1 MAPHEGPVYHTRL
14 AAPIGAGPGRDGV
27 CQPLGVR
34 WSVVET
40 FVQSKSADRACED
53 LVVTTSDFAA
63 VIDGATDETGTL
75 YGGKTGGLLAAE
87 TLASTIAQLSA
98 RSTAREFADRL
109 STDLGLAASQAG
121 RHDGSSERWPSASL
135 VCLSFVRHEIW
146 RIGDCSFLVDGEPN
160 IGTKRVD
167 DAAYGFR
174 AAINASLLAAGTPL
188 EEILRSDPGAAFA
201 RPLFDVQQQLT
212 NHEGPWGYGC
222 INGRPVPDRFVE
234 VFPLAP
240 DVDEV
245 VLASDGFPD
254 LRTTLEESEIRL
266 RELLEID
273 PAAVA
278 ELWAVGKALRPGA
291 NSVDDRAYLRVARV
305 RS

>member
-1 MAPHEGPVYHTRL
+1 MGWLVLER
-14 AAPIGAGPGRDGV
+14 
-27 CQPLGVR
+27 
-34 WSVVET
+34 
-40 FVQSKSADRACED
+40 FVQGKSAGRACED

-87 TLASTIAQLSA
+87 TLASEIEQLSPRA
-98 RSTAREFADRL
+98 TARQFADRL
-109 STDLGLAASQAG
+109 SAALSLAASQAG
-121 RHDGSSERWPSASL
+121 LHGGSSVRWPSASL
-135 VCLSFVRHEIW
+135 VCLSFTRNEIW

-174 AAINASLLAAGTPL
+174 AAINASLLAAGMPL
-188 EEILRSDPGAAFA
+188 EEILGSDPGAGFA
-201 RPLFDVQQQLT
+201 RPLFDIQQHLT

-240 DVDEV
+240 DVDQV

-254 LRTTLEESEIRL
+254 LRKTLEESEIRL

-291 NSVDDRAYLRVARV
+291 NSVDDRAYLRVGRV
-305 RS
+305 PS

>member
-1 MAPHEGPVYHTRL
+1 M
-14 AAPIGAGPGRDGV
+14 
-27 CQPLGVR
+27 CQPLRVG

-40 FVQSKSADRACED
+40 FVESKSADRACED

-75 YGGKTGGLLAAE
+75 YAGKTGGLLAAE
-87 TLASTIAQLSA
+87 TLASAIDQLSPG
-98 RSTAREFADRL
+98 STARDFADRL
-109 STDLGLAASQAG
+109 TAALRLAARQAD
-121 RHDGSSERWPSASL
+121 HHEGSSARWPSASL
-135 VCLSFVRHEIW
+135 VCLSFARHEIW

-174 AAINASLLAAGTPL
+174 AAVNASLLAAGTPL
-188 EEILRSDPGAAFA
+188 DEILRSDPGAQFA
-201 RPLFDVQQQLT
+201 RPLFDRQQHLT

-222 INGRPVPDRFVE
+222 INGRSVPDRFVE

-240 DVDEV
+240 DVEEV

-254 LRTTLEESEIRL
+254 LRTTLEASEIRL

-273 PAAVA
+273 PAAIA
-278 ELWAVGKALRPGA
+278 ALWAVGKALRPGA
-291 NSVDDRAYLRVARV
+291 NSFDDRAYLRVAR
-305 RS
+305 REGGE

>member
-1 MAPHEGPVYHTRL
+1 MDSGAEGDV
-14 AAPIGAGPGRDGV
+14 V
-27 CQPLGVR
+27 CQPFGMR
-34 WSVVET
+34 WSVAEQ
-40 FVQSKSADRACED
+40 FVRGKSADRACED

-75 YGGKTGGLLAAE
+75 YGGRTGGLLAAE
-87 TLASTIAQLSA
+87 TLALAIEQLDLRA
-98 RSTAREFADRL
+98 TAREFADRL
-109 STDLGLAASQAG
+109 STALALAAGQAD
-121 RHDGSSERWPSASL
+121 RHDGSFVRWPSASL
-135 VCLSFVRHEIW
+135 VCLSFARDEIW

-174 AAINASLLAAGTPL
+174 AAINAALMASGTPL
-188 EEILRSDPGAAFA
+188 EEILRSDPGAGFA
-201 RPLFDVQQQLT
+201 RPLFDRQQQLT
-212 NHEGPWGYGC
+212 NHDGPWGYGC

-240 DVDEV
+240 EVDEV

-254 LRTTLEESEIRL
+254 LRTTLEQSEIRL
-266 RELLEID
+266 RELLDID

-278 ELWAVGKALRPGA
+278 ELWAVGKALR
-291 NSVDDRAYLRVARV
+291 RAPTPSMTAPTSASSAHGVEPRP
-305 RS
+305 SSG